1 MKIKMV
7 ILAVM
12 LSIILIV
19 PATSYQADMRDNSYV
34 KGKSNKIE
42 TAIINDG
49 NTLYVGGSG
58 PNNYT
63 KIQDAIDNASDG
75 DTIFVYDDSSPYYEN
90 LVIDKSIKLIGESK
104 ETTIIDG
111 MKKGYVIRI
120 KAENVTVSNF
130 KIRNGGV
137 GGFPEKGGIG
147 IFSDNAKILNNIIT
161 NNGFYGMQIY
171 SDNNLIEGDR
181 IYSHAWWSLFFDKSS
196 KNIIR
201 NNTMQSSKGG
211 LYLMSSCNNN
221 LIENNIMRG
230 IEHAINVYDSNEN
243 NVIRNKIFD
252 VSDGIIVSAVNN
264 YIAYNN
270 ISNCCRCGI
279 IVEASYNIIERNF
292 LSTCGYCSPGFYG
305 GLAIYSPNNTIAN
318 NTFLKSGMIVYSYP
332 NKIVNNSINGKP
344 LIYIEDDE
352 GMKIEKEAGQIIVV
366 NSSHIEISNISMNY
380 TSIGVQ
386 LLNCNYCIIRNS
398 NLSNNGI
405 GIKCNGSYNLF
416 INNILRKNGDY
427 GIWCDGSFNHFEEN
441 KIILNEFIGIYAAD
455 NNVIRKNYIAHN
467 LYDGLEISDE
477 NIVENNTISFNG
489 LSGIL
494 LSYSCNNLIKHN
506 EFMNNYEGIS
516 MENGCKNNVIANNEF
531 INDGLWIHW
540 WIIENIGHNEIYDN
554 TINGKPL
561 IYMEEE
567 SNEIVKEA
575 GQVILIK
582 CENISVKNQN
592 ILDVPIGIFLWKS
605 KNCNI
610 SNNKISLCEVGIC
623 ISNST
628 ENSIWN
634 NNISCNWEGISFYGS
649 SNNIISRNFIE
660 SNFTGIGIQS
670 SDKNVFTYNFISRNE
685 WGMLAEY
692 SKLNKFYKNTF
703 RNNGEAAI
711 LITSN
716 FNKFIENNF
725 INNKKDV
732 ELYSF
737 CNLWFHNYWDKWHIH
752 VPKPIR
758 GHLGRMPRIPWLNFD
773 WMPCLKPYED
783 GGRK

>member
-1 MKIKMV
+1 MKSILV
-7 ILAVM
+7 IAFITTLLVIPTSSNVFTAS
-12 LSIILIV
+12 LSEHRMDERSELYFV
-19 PATSYQADMRDNSYV
+19 
-34 KGKSNKIE
+34 SNE
-42 TAIINDG
+42 R
-49 NTLYVGGSG
+49 TLYVGGTG
-58 PNNYT
+58 PDNYT
-63 KIQDAIDNASDG
+63 KIQDAIDAANAG
-75 DTIFVYDDSSPYYEN
+75 DTIFVYDDASPYYEN
-90 LVIDKSIKLIGESK
+90 LVIDKSIKLIGENK
-104 ETTIIDG
+104 ETTIVDG
-111 MKKGYVIRI
+111 RKKGYVIQI
-120 KAENVTVSNF
+120 KAENVTLSNF
-130 KIRNGGV
+130 KIRNGGL

-171 SDNNLIEGDR
+171 SDNNLIEGNK

-201 NNTMQSSKGG
+201 NNTMRSSKGG
-211 LYLMSSCNNN
+211 LYLMSLCNNN
-221 LIENNIMRG
+221 LIGNNVMRG

-252 VSDGIIVSAVNN
+252 VSDGIIVSSVFSNAVNN

-279 IVEASYNIIERNF
+279 IVEASHNIIERNF
-292 LSTCGYCSPGFYG
+292 LSNCGYCSPGFYG
-305 GLAIYSPNNTIAN
+305 GLVIYSPDNAIAN
-318 NTFLKSGMIVYSYP
+318 NTFLKSGIIVYSFP
-332 NKIVNNSINGKP
+332 NKIVDNSINGKP
-344 LIYIEDDE
+344 LIYVEDDE

-380 TSIGVQ
+380 TNIGVQ

-416 INNILRKNGDY
+416 INNVLRKNADY
-427 GIWCDGSFNHFEEN
+427 GIWCDGSFNHIEEN

-516 MENGCKNNVIANNEF
+516 IENGCKNNVIANNEF

-561 IYMEEE
+561 IYMEEK

-592 ILDVPIGIFLWKS
+592 ILDAPIGIFLWKS

-623 ISNST
+623 ISYST

-634 NNISCNWEGISFYGS
+634 NNISCNWKGISFYGS
-649 SNNIISRNFIE
+649 SNNIVSRNFIE

-670 SDKNVFTYNFISRNE
+670 SDKNIFTYNFISRTE
-685 WGMLAEY
+685 WGMLAED
-692 SKLNKFYKNTF
+692 SKHNKFYKNTF
-703 RNNGEAAI
+703 RNNGETTI

-737 CNLWFHNYWDKWHIH
+737 YNLWFHNYWDKWHIP
-752 VPKPIR
+752 VPKPIM

-773 WMPCLKPYED
+773 LMPRLFPWRQK
-783 GGRK
+783 